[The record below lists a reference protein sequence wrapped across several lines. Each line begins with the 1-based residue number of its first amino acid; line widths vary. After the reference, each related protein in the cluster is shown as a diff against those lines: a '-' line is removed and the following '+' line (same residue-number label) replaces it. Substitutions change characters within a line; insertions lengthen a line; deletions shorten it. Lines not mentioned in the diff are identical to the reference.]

1 MKPINQITA
10 VVLSLLF
17 ITACTKTK
25 DENIV
30 VIRGAGNIDDELRA
44 FRGLAGA
51 VLNTTPGAVG
61 GRREINWDAV
71 PDDLMGQK
79 LPLDFFNPVG
89 DQAIVSRQRGLGYTD
104 EGSFMVSASNF
115 AEINPDAAAEFASFS
130 GNKIF
135 ANTESSLWDIVFEV
149 PGERQAAFIHGFGA
163 VFADV
168 DKEQSV
174 FIEFFNGTESKGKFY
189 VPAQKN
195 GSKFSFLG
203 VYFKAVKITGIKVGH
218 EGTLSGSGKDI
229 SQGGAHDL
237 VTLDDII
244 YNEPVANE

>member
-1 MKPINQITA
+1 MKQINQTTA
-10 VVLSLLF
+10 VVFFFLF
-17 ITACTKTK
+17 TVGCSKSK
-25 DENIV
+25 DENVV
-30 VIRGAGNIDDELRA
+30 VIKGSGNIDTEILT
-44 FRGLAGA
+44 FRNLAGA
-51 VLNTTPGAVG
+51 VLNTAPGAVG

-71 PDDLMGQK
+71 PDELMGQK
-79 LPLDFFNPVG
+79 LPVDFFNPVG
-89 DQAIVSRQRGLGYTD
+89 NQAVVSRQRGLGYTD

-115 AEINPDAAAEFASFS
+115 GEINPDAATEFSSFS

-135 ANTESSLWDIVFEV
+135 ANTESSLWDLVFEV
-149 PGERQAAFIHGFGA
+149 PGERRAAFIHGFGA

-174 FIEFFNGTESKGKFY
+174 FVEFFSGNASKGKFF
-189 VPAQKN
+189 VPAQKS

-203 VYFKAVKITGIKVGH
+203 VYFKGEKITGIRVGH

-229 SQGGAHDL
+229 SQGGTHDL
-237 VTLDDII
+237 VILDDII